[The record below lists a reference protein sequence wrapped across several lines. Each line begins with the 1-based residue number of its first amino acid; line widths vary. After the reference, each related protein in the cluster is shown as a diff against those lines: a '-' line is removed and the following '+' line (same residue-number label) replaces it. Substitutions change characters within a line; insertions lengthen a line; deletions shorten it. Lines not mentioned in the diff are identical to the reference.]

1 MARAAVG
8 QFDQFFM
15 ILAGNF
21 LMALQTEAHIKYLR
35 VLSDGYLG
43 HIAMAILA
51 VLSRGHMGAV
61 IKLNKIRYLSHRH
74 PFEGRAAEYVFL

>member
-1 MARAAVG
+1 MARATIG
-8 QFDQFFM
+8 KLDQFFM

-21 LMALQTEAHIKYLR
+21 RMALQTETHIKDLWVLR
-35 VLSDGYLG
+35 DGHLG

-51 VLSRGHMGAV
+51 ILSRGNMSAV

-74 PFEGRAAEYVFL
+74 PFEGRAA